1 MSVTILFVA
10 LVVFAFFA
18 AHLINRY
25 AARVVSIS
33 GAEYLVIGALIGPHV
48 PPRVLTVDAL
58 GSLAPLVTLL
68 LGLSGFLIGLQ
79 AARLRELRLGL
90 VGLGVALSTL
100 VGMALIFAALYGWL
114 VPMEEPPLVQ
124 RWLFEIEHYNVELL
138 LTRSQAA
145 VAIVIAAIATV
156 TYSSTFSGA
165 ARERLDGVPA
175 FRLLRS
181 SALCGQVVA
190 ISAVAAV
197 LAWTRSGVVTT
208 VEVPPAGW
216 FLGVVFLGTALGLC
230 FTLFIGTE
238 QSASRIFVVSI
249 GTVTFGAGVGAEL
262 GVSSMFVNLVTG
274 ATVGLTLRHRG
285 HLLRELSRLQD
296 PISVLLLMLTGA
308 LWVPPEHLLLWLFPI
323 AYVPARWLLRVSLPA
338 FWTRVATRLDP
349 TRVGHGLLGQ
359 GTPAVA
365 VAVDYALQ
373 APERAG
379 IVLTTAIVGTLVFD
393 IFGQRALER
402 YLTDAE
408 AESGVLAE
416 PRWTPDGA
424 GA

>member
-181 SALCGQVVA
+181 SASRCPQRAGFW
-190 ISAVAAV
+190 
-197 LAWTRSGVVTT
+197 AW
-208 VEVPPAGW
+208 
-216 FLGVVFLGTALGLC
+216 C
-230 FTLFIGTE
+230 FWGRRWV
-238 QSASRIFVVSI
+238 SASRFSSEPNNRR
-249 GTVTFGAGVGAEL
+249 A
-262 GVSSMFVNLVTG
+262 VSSSS
-274 ATVGLTLRHRG
+274 A
-285 HLLRELSRLQD
+285 
-296 PISVLLLMLTGA
+296 SVRSPLA
-308 LWVPPEHLLLWLFPI
+308 
-323 AYVPARWLLRVSLPA
+323 RVS
-338 FWTRVATRLDP
+338 
-349 TRVGHGLLGQ
+349 
-359 GTPAVA
+359 
-365 VAVDYALQ
+365 
-373 APERAG
+373 ERSSAS
-379 IVLTTAIVGTLVFD
+379 A
-393 IFGQRALER
+393 RC
-402 YLTDAE
+402 
-408 AESGVLAE
+408 S
-416 PRWTPDGA
+416 
-424 GA
+424 